1 MTLTAQDFD
10 DCVMAAD
17 AMFKQWLVDFEEEYE
32 GERERQAMAIAL
44 ASMSPQEL
52 QQLLVMSMNPAYVAN
67 NAANNALVGG

>member
-44 ASMSPQEL
+44 ASMSPEEL
-52 QQLLVMSMNPAYVAN
+52 QQLL
-67 NAANNALVGG
+67 